1 MQYRLLS
8 PTWILNDSH
17 FSSSNHLQVYPS
29 LSLASNWRNR
39 NMRWQATGAST
50 NCTVSRTLC
59 LLYVGCRI
67 LAPILPTSQAASCP
81 HIWTQHVFFSRK
93 SSVMDNCC
101 WLLSLRR
108 RGTAWTSLLWPG
120 RQQWGQDMCGLSIA
134 RPAGVCTNHPVQ
146 QRPRNRSRHA
156 TANRTWCPLARPH
169 SAVLLSHPDAASFPQ
184 MCTKKC
190 QSGPTGTQQHVEA
203 SAGLWNSRQTL
214 GQT

>member
-1 MQYRLLS
+1 MILTSHHQIIFKFIQVYLLHRTGEIETCGGRRQVPAQIALSQEPFAFCTSDVASLHQSFRRDRLLAV
-8 PTWILNDSH
+8 PTSGLNMFFFTEVKRH
-17 FSSSNHLQVYPS
+17 GQL
-29 LSLASNWRNR
+29 LLASQPSKTRNR
-39 NMRWQATGAST
+39 LDFAPLAWATAMESG
-50 NCTVSRTLC
+50 
-59 LLYVGCRI
+59 YVRI
-67 LAPILPTSQAASCP
+67 EHT
-81 HIWTQHVFFSRK
+81 
-93 SSVMDNCC
+93 
-101 WLLSLRR
+101 
-108 RGTAWTSLLWPG
+108 
-120 RQQWGQDMCGLSIA
+120 A